1 MKIMAV
7 VPAYNEG
14 SNICNV
20 VKTIKQSCPYAD
32 VVVVNDGST
41 DNTYSEAVKGGATVL
56 NLIENLGIGGAVQT
70 GYIYAEREDYD
81 VVVQVDGDG
90 QHNPKDICHI
100 VKYIEDDEAD
110 MVIGSRFSEKTGYIP
125 SKMRSMGIKFFSFL
139 VSALCGKKFYDTT
152 SGFRAVNKK
161 TIRLFARYYPRD
173 YPEVE
178 TILYAHKRG
187 IRIREVPVN
196 MNQRKSGR
204 SSITPP
210 KAVYYMLKVTCALLL
225 QPSLKKR

>member
-1 MKIMAV
+1 
-7 VPAYNEG
+7 
-14 SNICNV
+14 
-20 VKTIKQSCPYAD
+20 
-32 VVVVNDGST
+32 
-41 DNTYSEAVKGGATVL
+41 
-56 NLIENLGIGGAVQT
+56 
-70 GYIYAEREDYD
+70 
-81 VVVQVDGDG
+81 
-90 QHNPKDICHI
+90 
-100 VKYIEDDEAD
+100 
-110 MVIGSRFSEKTGYIP
+110 
-125 SKMRSMGIKFFSFL
+125 MR
-139 VSALCGKKFYDTT
+139 KKFYDTT